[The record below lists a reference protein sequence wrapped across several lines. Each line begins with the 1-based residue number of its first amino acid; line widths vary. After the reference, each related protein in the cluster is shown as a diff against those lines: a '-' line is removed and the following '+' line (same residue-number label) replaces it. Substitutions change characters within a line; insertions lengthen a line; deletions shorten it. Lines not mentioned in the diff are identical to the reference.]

1 LANLWP
7 TMPQLLRR
15 TCCRTNK
22 YLRRTRVVRRSLARG
37 KARVLESSNLEQT
50 GQLTCAACPAKNHVG
65 KRGVYFI
72 STHTSF
78 RILLSFLRRLVCPL
92 LRPIRSHPANGRR
105 QAHTLRIRN
114 RICATVWPTCYG
126 HQLMIGIWGAGDG
139 VSSFIRP

>member
-1 LANLWP
+1 VSSAAVLPAARHASLNPRTWSRQDSSHALRV
-7 TMPQLLRR
+7 PQ
-15 TCCRTNK
+15 
-22 YLRRTRVVRRSLARG
+22 
-37 KARVLESSNLEQT
+37 
-50 GQLTCAACPAKNHVG
+50 KNHVG

-114 RICATVWPTCYG
+114 RICGTVWPTCYG